1 MIEPGELLSA
11 DKKDLPGRAKTLE
24 KEDIGQ
30 LVGWLAV
37 RDDELRYRAFL
48 LLQSRSRE
56 FDDVYPYWEVFRG
69 KLYSENSYQRSI
81 GAMLMAENARW
92 DTQSK
97 TEETLDACL
106 GLLRD
111 EKPITV
117 RQCVQ
122 ALGKIAAAKPELG
135 GKIVKALILVNLTEI
150 KETMRKPVL
159 FDILNVLAEIKQ
171 RSDEV
176 EAYVANALTGE
187 ILDKKAKKQVEAM
200 FLG

>member
-1 MIEPGELLSA
+1 
-11 DKKDLPGRAKTLE
+11 
-24 KEDIGQ
+24 
-30 LVGWLAV
+30 
-37 RDDELRYRAFL
+37 
-48 LLQSRSRE
+48 
-56 FDDVYPYWEVFRG
+56 
-69 KLYSENSYQRSI
+69 
-81 GAMLMAENARW
+81 MAENARW

>member
-1 MIEPGELLSA
+1 M
-11 DKKDLPGRAKTLE
+11 
-24 KEDIGQ
+24 
-30 LVGWLAV
+30 VGWLAV

-56 FDDVYPYWEVFRG
+56 FDDVYPYWEVFRANYTVRTPTSAAWRHADG
-69 KLYSENSYQRSI
+69 RKRAVGTPKAKRRRLWTPVL
-81 GAMLMAENARW
+81 A
-92 DTQSK
+92 
-97 TEETLDACL
+97 
-106 GLLRD
+106 LRD

-200 FLG
+200 F